1 MNADTA
7 TPKQLVQYI
16 LSNSESDSLLT
27 FTRDVQAQMVTIGIT
42 GRQFDALRKIATG
55 IQNKRNQEENWG
67 GEHPLDWGARG
78 YDEGDYRDWHDGNP
92 SDYGDR

>member
-42 GRQFDALRKIATG
+42 SRQFDALRKIATG
-55 IQNKRNQEENWG
+55 IQNKRDRDEMWG
-67 GEHPLDWGARG
+67 GEHPLDWGAH
-78 YDEGDYRDWHDGNP
+78 GDDGSWHDGHP
-92 SDYGDR
+92 SNFGDK

>member
-16 LSNSESDSLLT
+16 LSNSESDSLLA

-42 GRQFDALRKIATG
+42 GRQFDALRKIATA
-55 IQNKRNQEENWG
+55 IQNKRDKQELEA
-67 GEHPLDWGARG
+67 DAFSI
-78 YDEGDYRDWHDGNP
+78 Y
-92 SDYGDR
+92 

>member
-42 GRQFDALRKIATG
+42 GRQLDALRKIATG
-55 IQNKRNQEENWG
+55 IQNKRDKQELEA
-67 GEHPLDWGARG
+67 DA
-78 YDEGDYRDWHDGNP
+78 YSIY
-92 SDYGDR
+92 